1 MRVYIGVDFH
11 ARQQTVSYLTTE
23 DGEIHQII
31 LDHQKDDISGFYSQF
46 EGEVVVGME
55 VSGCIEWFEEMLLRM
70 GHEVWVGDAAEIRR
84 RARRRQ
90 KNDKRDSMLILD
102 LMVKG
107 EFPRVHR
114 QTTESRQVLKQ
125 LRYRHRLVKIRTIAK
140 NNVQSLALSGGLLA
154 KRQYIRKWR
163 EELRR
168 LEREPMLGEQ
178 AKQLVKV
185 IEDVTVEIKR
195 VEQWLGKQAEADQR
209 VMLLQT
215 HPGIGLLTS
224 LVLVHTLWPVERF
237 RNGRKVTAYLGMDPV
252 EDSSADRIRIG
263 SISKQGSRLAR
274 YLVIEA
280 ASTAAKFDKEL
291 KCFYRRLM
299 NRQGKPKAKVAVGR
313 KLLVRCFIML
323 RDQIDYDEFLRR
335 GVEVRSSRKATGPG
349 MPEPVIGRPTSLK
362 IERAN

>member
-23 DGEIHQII
+23 DGEIHQCT
-31 LDHQKDDISGFYSQF
+31 LDHQKDDIACFYRQLG
-46 EGEVVVGME
+46 GEVIVGIE
-55 VSGCIEWFEEMLLRM
+55 ASGYIEWFEEMVLGM
-70 GHEVWVGDAAEIRR
+70 GHEVWVGDSEIRR

-107 EFPRVHR
+107 EFPKVHR

-125 LRYRHRLVKIRTIAK
+125 LRYRHRLVKIRTISK

-154 KRQYIRKWR
+154 KRQYTSKWR
-163 EELRR
+163 QELRR

-195 VEQWLGKQAEADQR
+195 VELWLRRQAEADQR
-209 VMLLQT
+209 VMLLQS
-215 HPGIGLLTS
+215 HPGVGLLTS

-252 EDSSADRIRIG
+252 EDSSAGRIRIG

-280 ASTAAKFDKEL
+280 ASTAAKNDKDL
-291 KCFYRRLM
+291 KSLYRRLM
-299 NRQGKPKAKVAVGR
+299 SRQGKPKAKVAVGR
-313 KLLVRCFIML
+313 KLLIRCFIML

-335 GVEVRSSRKATGPG
+335 GVEVRSSR
-349 MPEPVIGRPTSLK
+349 
-362 IERAN
+362 

>member
-23 DGEIHQII
+23 DGEIHQCK
-31 LDHQKDDISGFYSQF
+31 LEHQKDDIAEFYRQF

-55 VSGCIEWFEEMLLRM
+55 ASGYIEWFEEMLLKI
-70 GHEVWVGDAAEIRR
+70 GHEVWVGDSAEIRR

-90 KNDKRDSMLILD
+90 KNDKRDSLLILE

-107 EFPRVHR
+107 DFPKVHR

-140 NNVQSLALSGGLLA
+140 NNVQALALSGGLLA
-154 KRQYIRKWR
+154 KRQYTSKWR
-163 EELRR
+163 QELRR

-178 AKQLVKV
+178 AKQLVKI
-185 IEDVTVEIKR
+185 IEEVTLEIKR
-195 VEQWLGKQAEADQR
+195 VEQWLRKQAEADHR
-209 VMLLQT
+209 VLLLQT
-215 HPGIGLLTS
+215 HPGVGLLTS

-252 EDSSADRIRIG
+252 EDSSADRVRIG

-280 ASTAAKFDKEL
+280 ASTAAKSDKGL
-291 KCFYRRLM
+291 KSFYRRLM
-299 NRQGKPKAKVAVGR
+299 SRQGKPKAKVAVGR

-335 GVEVRSSRKATGPG
+335 GVEVRSSRLATGPLCLN
-349 MPEPVIGRPTSLK
+349 P
-362 IERAN
+362 